1 MWVRCEERIRKTMS
15 KSASSLDRWSVYC
28 STRLQK
34 TEELGISTF
43 WDFST
48 SSNIRRGRDLW
59 ILKADQTPL
68 TGERKSDGAS
78 WGQSWLWHCFVH
90 LHWFIQH
97 AREAESARAITG
109 RRCPHSGEGEGFLK
123 GKSEN
128 RSQGRKWTVTPRA
141 TNRPFTKIGV
151 VWQKLDFWLKTEILG
166 QKKAITS

>member
-68 TGERKSDGAS
+68 TGDENLMVPLEDSRGCGTVLCIFIDLSSTRARLRALGLLLADGALTVGRGKAF
-78 WGQSWLWHCFVH
+78 W
-90 LHWFIQH
+90 
-97 AREAESARAITG
+97 RESRKIVPKVGNERSLRGLQTG
-109 RRCPHSGEGEGFLK
+109 RQTWNLSRP
-123 GKSEN
+123 
-128 RSQGRKWTVTPRA
+128 SQPA
-141 TNRPFTKIGV
+141 V
-151 VWQKLDFWLKTEILG
+151 V
-166 QKKAITS
+166 